1 MKKSLILISTVTLL
15 TSCGKK
21 TDRVIVTPENG
32 NVPSI
37 TQNVTVTQTNEQF
50 LNQVLHDFY
59 TENQVLSDRLEYLI
73 FLLQTGNLEHKE
85 LILKLIKLIKI
96 ELNSS
101 PIIVNN
107 ITVIIN
113 NTFNTI
119 NNNPDNN
126 DDQDD
131 HDNDNDQTPHDNDND
146 DDKDDED
153 RDHDDDKCDNS
164 KKGNC
169 KDRDHDD
176 DKDKEDKKEDKK
188 RNGKKYRN

>member
-1 MKKSLILISTVTLL
+1 MKKTLILIGTVTLL
-15 TSCGKK
+15 ASCGKK

-32 NVPSI
+32 SIPSI
-37 TQNVTVTQTNEQF
+37 TQNVSVAQTNEQF
-50 LNQVLHDFY
+50 LNQVLRDFY

-73 FLLQTGNLEHKE
+73 FLLQSGNLEHKE

-119 NNNPDNN
+119 NNNSDNN
-126 DDQDD
+126 DD
-131 HDNDNDQTPHDNDND
+131 HDNDQDQHDNDND

-153 RDHDDDKCDNS
+153 RDHDEDKCDNS

-176 DKDKEDKKEDKK
+176 NEDKEDKKEDKK